1 MADQDNKP
9 LTGRQAV
16 AVVEVVEKASP
27 SERLALQEWASRL
40 LLIRNS
46 ELTPTRKAR
55 AAIAATVSAKVVWPA
70 VRIAA
75 IKLREVGWDN
85 RSRSARFGLIGAA
98 VGVALAGGQSAGIA
112 ALGTAIGVPLWVVF
126 GAGAAFANGLIEE
139 VKRRG
144 NGER

>member
-1 MADQDNKP
+1 MAGRDNKP
-9 LTGRQAV
+9 LTDRQAV
-16 AVVEVVEKASP
+16 AVVEVVEKATL

-46 ELTPTRKAR
+46 ELTPIRKAR
-55 AAIAATVSAKVVWPA
+55 AAIAATASAKVVWPA
-70 VRIAA
+70 VRITAT
-75 IKLREVGWDN
+75 KLREVGWDN
-85 RSRSARFGLIGAA
+85 RSRSARFGLVGAA

-139 VKRRG
+139 IKRHG
-144 NGER
+144 NEER